1 MRKIFLCVL
10 AISIFSGCSSENPPT
25 PPTPPDNGVELTQ
38 DPQDDV
44 YKQKKSAK
52 RGISTN
58 FKITNMPDLLG
69 PGVSWAYDWG
79 DAYSELRWEALR
91 RNKIAYAPMG
101 WNNVPNGKIAEHAK
115 AGAEYLLG
123 FNEPNLADQANIS
136 PAEAAKRWQGMLK
149 LASDT
154 GLKLVSPAMCWGTSK
169 FDGVD
174 YGNPVKW
181 FDAWLAQDGV
191 SLDQFDAIAGHT
203 YMPNTSGVKGFVRMF
218 AKYNKPFWLTEFCH
232 ANNTI
237 STDRNLQMAF
247 MSEILTYLEADP
259 QIGKYSWF
267 MDTGYGNGG
276 NSELIDW
283 QGKMTP
289 SLNPLGVLYVH
300 ASSLDK
306 ETHYN
311 MNENIP
317 AEHYSDSSAT
327 ASASAAEGWK
337 PSVLPYVTSDAKGT
351 LEIHFGTDC
360 WVEYLVDIPADG
372 EYRFDIRYAAPR
384 KLEMNFT
391 SAAGE
396 TAVAF
401 EPTGNN
407 KTWATAGVPV
417 TLKAGKQ
424 TVRLSYKSGIARIN
438 WIRVTSKQ

>member
-1 MRKIFLCVL
+1 MAAMVACGR
-10 AISIFSGCSSENPPT
+10 GSEIPVNN
-25 PPTPPDNGVELTQ
+25 NGGGGNGGGSMPELTQ
-38 DPQDDV
+38 EPQDDV

-58 FKITNMPDLLG
+58 FRILNMCDLMG
-69 PGVSWAYDWG
+69 AGVSWAYDWG

-237 STDRNLQMAF
+237 STNIDAHVAF
-247 MSEILTYLEADP
+247 LSDIITYLEADP
-259 QIGKYSWF
+259 QVGKYSWF
-267 MDTGYGNGG
+267 MDTGYGSGGG
-276 NSELIDW
+276 NCAMIDW
-283 QGKMTP
+283 IGQSAPK
-289 SLNPLGVLYVH
+289 LNALGELYIN

-306 ETHYN
+306 TTYYSV
-311 MNENIP
+311 NENIP

-327 ASASAAEGWK
+327 ASAAAASGWT
-337 PSVLPYVTSDAKGT
+337 PTVTPHMTTDSKGK

-360 WVEYLVDIPADG
+360 WAEWLVDVPADG